1 MKFLG
6 AALCALSNQISKG
19 LPMPNFDVFISHSSK
34 NKEIARLAYYNGIV
48 NGLRP
53 REFEPFYAKRILFDD
68 QYFCSIDCILN
79 CAFFTDHIDRVNC
92 YFDDV

>member
-34 NKEIARLAYYNGIV
+34 NKEIAL
-48 NGLRP
+48 
-53 REFEPFYAKRILFDD
+53 
-68 QYFCSIDCILN
+68 
-79 CAFFTDHIDRVNC
+79 
-92 YFDDV
+92 